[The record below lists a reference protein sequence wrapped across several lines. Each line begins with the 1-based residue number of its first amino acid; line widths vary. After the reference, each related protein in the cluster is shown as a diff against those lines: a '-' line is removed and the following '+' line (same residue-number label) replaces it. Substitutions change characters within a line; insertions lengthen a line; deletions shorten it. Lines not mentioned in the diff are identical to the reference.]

1 MRFELR
7 GTHLGA
13 TWLRREVAP
22 EVAGA
27 HGRGR
32 VFSIVEPA
40 PEERGLL
47 GVAGCAERPEV
58 VEGAAA
64 AALGDGE
71 DVVGGPV
78 VALEAR
84 VEAAVFLAAGREA
97 RGPEEDLEALG
108 GRERLD
114 AAEEAWVDTRGGS
127 LSLHPFLACF

>member
-1 MRFELR
+1 M
-7 GTHLGA
+7 
-13 TWLRREVAP
+13 
-22 EVAGA
+22 
-27 HGRGR
+27 
-32 VFSIVEPA
+32 EPA